1 MRPLKSLRTWAPAWV
16 SIAAGLAIV
25 VICAQVIAGWI
36 LQDLA
41 LVRIRPGWPKMQLGS
56 ALALVALA
64 AAMVSV
70 VLDRRRLGA
79 ILGVAPFVLGI
90 GTILEHATGLPLDLQ
105 HLILQFPFLT
115 AKLNPGPLSQGTA
128 IAFIFAS
135 MAVWLLVQR
144 RQRPTLVAITA
155 GVPLIIGSVAL
166 FAHSMGVDTLYVS
179 NPLLLL
185 AFHTGASC
193 TLLGIGLLSHN
204 WRVSTVQERGLP
216 RWIPVSA
223 VVMLSLLTVM
233 LWIALRDRE
242 NLVRQE
248 EAAAAVGSLR
258 DAIELDL
265 STRVE
270 SYEQMAVRLAV
281 QGGPT
286 DDWTRDAELSIR
298 HSHDPY
304 ATLIYLDAALVPTA
318 AAPRQSV
325 GLPTREA
332 VLASRSIYEAIQ
344 DAQVNRTAAISRR
357 FEIAP
362 GVAGFV
368 IATPVYS
375 GDQMTGVLLAELAY
389 EPILTRLLKRSPY
402 SIRVLSGS
410 TLLYSHGDDGDSMQT
425 TPLTLN
431 VASDAWQL
439 EVGPSRT
446 VQRWQASRLSSGVL
460 AFGLL
465 LSIAVGIAA
474 YLVRRNQLQSSA
486 IEDANRQLSF
496 EIEQRRRTEA
506 QWRLTSTLQRAILD
520 STSHAVISTDLDG
533 VIQTF
538 NQAAEQMLGY
548 SAEELVGV
556 ASPLVLHDTAE
567 IADRAQILSRELE
580 TTVPQGLEALVAR
593 ARTGEVDRR
602 EWTYVRKTASRFPV
616 ELSVSGMFDEQHTL
630 TGFVATAV
638 DITDR
643 RHAELLRKWAED
655 SLRRTE
661 ALLHSVLDAS
671 LNGVTAFRAIRDE
684 HGAIAD
690 FECLLGNSAAD
701 RLLGQSAG
709 TMVGRSF
716 KQLSS
721 PEDEDGLFHKCVA
734 VVESG
739 LPLDVEHFSTKYGNR
754 WFRVVATRLDDG
766 MALSFEDVTR
776 RKEMDEELAR
786 YLADVERSRDQIHEQ
801 SVMLQWQADAVTK
814 ARDEALAGS
823 RELERALKMQ
833 ADFVSFASHQL
844 RTPLAGIKWLL
855 ELALEEPE
863 HSDELRSYLVDSLA
877 SAERLIGLVNDLLDV
892 SRLEGGRMV
901 PQLKP
906 VDLSDCCRD
915 VAESLHTNVDI
926 ARHALTMRGLDVP
939 HVVSGD
945 PQLIKQI
952 IANVLSNA
960 IKYTPPG
967 GDVAIAVSSD
977 ETRVRFEIE
986 DSGLGVPPEARPRLF
1001 EKFFRADNVTTI
1013 ETEGT
1018 GLGLYMVQLILQK
1031 FGGRIWYEPREG
1043 APGSRFVF
1051 ELPTEK
1057 ETECHVSVETDS
1069 DRGGRPRPAPG
1080 V

>member
-1 MRPLKSLRTWAPAWV
+1 VRLLKTLRAWAPAWV

-25 VICAQVIAGWI
+25 AICAQVILGWI

-41 LVRIRPGWPKMQLGS
+41 LVQIRPGWPKMQLGS

-70 VLDRRRLGA
+70 AVDRRRLGA
-79 ILGVAPFVLGI
+79 ILGVLPFALGI
-90 GTILEHATGLPLDLQ
+90 ATVLEHATGLPLDLQ
-105 HLILQFPFLT
+105 HLIRQFPALT
-115 AKLNPGPLSQGTA
+115 SKLNPGMLSQGTA
-128 IAFIFAS
+128 IAFISGS

-144 RQRPTLVAITA
+144 RQQPTLVAITA
-155 GVPLIIGSVAL
+155 GVPLVIGSVAM
-166 FAHSMGVDTLYVS
+166 FAHSMGVDTLYGA

-185 AFHTGASC
+185 AFHTSASC
-193 TLLGIGLLSHN
+193 TLLGVGLLAHN
-204 WRVSTVQERGLP
+204 WRVSTVQDRGVPL
-216 RWIPVSA
+216 WVPVSA
-223 VVMLSLLTVM
+223 GVMLSLLTLM
-233 LWIALRDRE
+233 LWLAVRDRE
-242 NLVRQE
+242 NMVRRE
-248 EAAAAVGSLR
+248 EAAAAVSSLR
-258 DAIELDL
+258 DAIEQDL
-265 STRVE
+265 NTRVE
-270 SYEQMAVRLAV
+270 SYERMAARLAV
-281 QGGPT
+281 EGGT
-286 DDWTRDAELSIR
+286 TEDWSRDAELYIR

-304 ATLIYLDAALVPTA
+304 ATLIYLDATLVPTA
-318 AAPRQSV
+318 VAPQQSI
-325 GLPTREA
+325 GLPSREA
-332 VLASRSIYEAIQ
+332 VLGSRSIYEAIQ
-344 DAQVNRTAAISRR
+344 DAQVNRTAAISGR

-368 IATPVYS
+368 IATPVHA
-375 GDQMTGVLLAELAY
+375 GDLMTGVLLAELAY

-402 SIRVLSGS
+402 SIRVLSGG
-410 TLLYSHGDDGDSMQT
+410 TLLYSHGDDADNMEV

-460 AFGLL
+460 WFGLL

-486 IEDANRQLSF
+486 IEDANAQLSF

-533 VIQTF
+533 MIQTF
-538 NQAAEQMLGY
+538 NHAAEEMLGY
-548 SAEELVGV
+548 TAEELVGV
-556 ASPLVLHDTAE
+556 ASPLLLHDTGE
-567 IADRAQILSRELE
+567 IADRAQTLSLELE
-580 TTVPQGLEALVAR
+580 TPIAPGLDALVAR

-616 ELSVSGMFDEQHTL
+616 ELSISGMFDEQNTL

-671 LNGVTAFRAIRDE
+671 LNGVTAFRAVRGE
-684 HGAIAD
+684 NGAISD
-690 FECLLGNSAAD
+690 FECLLGNPAAE
-701 RLLGQSAG
+701 RLLGQPPG

-716 KQLSS
+716 RELSS
-721 PEDEDGLFHKCVA
+721 PEDEDALFHMCVA
-734 VVESG
+734 VVETG

-863 HSDELRSYLVDSLA
+863 ESDELRSYLADSLA

-906 VDLSDCCRD
+906 VDLSECCRD
-915 VAESLHTNVDI
+915 VAESLQTNVDI
-926 ARHALTMRGLDVP
+926 ARHSLTMDGLDMP

-952 IANVLSNA
+952 IANLLSNA

-967 GDVAIAVSSD
+967 GQMGIAVTSD
-977 ETRVRFEIE
+977 QTLVRFAIE

-1031 FGGRIWYEPREG
+1031 FGGRIWYEPRED

-1051 ELPTEK
+1051 ELPTQK
-1057 ETECHVSVETDS
+1057 ETECHVNVEADS
-1069 DRGGRPRPAPG
+1069 DRGGRPCPAPG
-1080 V
+1080 L